1 VVCFSE
7 GIAGLQH
14 GNKPVQVDPKRV
26 PTLEK
31 AALEF
36 FDALTKQVGPPIEQ
50 RNETVAASP
59 AVMAALGA
67 VGHTVASI
75 EDLAQR
81 ETEIRRVLLT
91 LDRVSWTRG
100 PRWDGIAGKIR
111 PDGVFSTAGGAK
123 DSGHTCYAALAD
135 STSAHY
141 RTVRNGIT
149 AAA

>member
-1 VVCFSE
+1 MVCFSE

-26 PTLEK
+26 PNLEK
-31 AALEF
+31 AALEV
-36 FDALTKQVGPPIEQ
+36 FDALSKQVGPPMEQ
-50 RNETVAASP
+50 GNETVAASP

-75 EDLAQR
+75 EDLPQR
-81 ETEIRRVLLT
+81 QTEIRRVLHT
-91 LDRVSWTRG
+91 LDGVNWTRG
-100 PRWDGIAGKIR
+100 SRWDGIAGKIR
-111 PDGVFSTAGGAK
+111 PDGVFSTAGGTK

-135 STSAHY
+135 STSTHY
-141 RTVRNGIT
+141 QTVRNGIT